1 MRERQG
7 RHSKPDLVHEKQ
19 LIVQVELSTDSEYV
33 VAVCTTEFAFETF
46 VAALLYQGQ
55 DHGDHAL
62 TARQAA
68 VSDGEEGSHPRH
80 RRCRPH
86 LRPPAR
92 NQTLPPVF

>member
-7 RHSKPDLVHEKQ
+7 RHSTPDLVHEKQ
-19 LIVQVELSTDSEYV
+19 LTVQVELSPDSEYV
-33 VAVCTTEFAFETF
+33 VAVWTTELAFEIF

-55 DHGDHAL
+55 DHGDHDL

-68 VSDGEEGSHPRH
+68 ASDGEEGSRSRN

-92 NQTLPPVF
+92 NQTPPPIV